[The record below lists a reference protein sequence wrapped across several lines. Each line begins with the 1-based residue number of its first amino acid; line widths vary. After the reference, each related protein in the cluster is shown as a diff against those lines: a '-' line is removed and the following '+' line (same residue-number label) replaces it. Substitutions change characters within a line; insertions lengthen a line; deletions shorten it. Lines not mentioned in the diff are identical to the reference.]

1 MSKAF
6 GIPDTYHEHGSS
18 KLAGFEKSCGQEP
31 KEGLGVIPGFVSGS
45 PMSQELFLLFLTAAV
60 NKLPKI

>member
-31 KEGLGVIPGFVSGS
+31 KEGLGVRGT
-45 PMSQELFLLFLTAAV
+45 FLL
-60 NKLPKI
+60 KQ